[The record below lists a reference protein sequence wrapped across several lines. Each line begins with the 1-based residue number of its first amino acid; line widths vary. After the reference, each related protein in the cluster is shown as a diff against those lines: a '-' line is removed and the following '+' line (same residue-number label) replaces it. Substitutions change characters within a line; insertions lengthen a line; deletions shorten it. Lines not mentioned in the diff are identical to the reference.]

1 MGLVAI
7 FGAGVMGETLL
18 SGLLRA
24 GRSADDLL
32 VTERRPDRAAELTE
46 KYGVKVLS
54 NIEAADLAETLV
66 FVVKPQDMGALCDEI
81 SGHVQRD
88 NLVVS
93 LAAGITTEFLE
104 SRLPDGVPVVRVMPN
119 TPALVDQ
126 GMAAIAAGAHCD
138 EQHLVEAE
146 QLLATVGRVLRVE
159 EKHLDAVTAV
169 SGSGP
174 AYVFYVA
181 EAMIEA
187 GVFLGMPRATAT
199 ELVVQTLYGSATML
213 RETGEHPSVLRENV
227 TSPGGTTVAA
237 LRTLDDHKV
246 RAAFISALEA
256 ARDRSHEL
264 ASGS

>member
-1 MGLVAI
+1 MGLLAI

-24 GRSADDLL
+24 GRPASDVV
-32 VTERRPDRAAELTE
+32 VTERRADRADELRG
-46 KYGVKVLS
+46 KYGVKVVT
-54 NIEAADLAETLV
+54 NVEAAEVADTLV
-66 FVVKPQDMGALCDEI
+66 LVVQPQDMGALCDEI
-81 SGHVQRD
+81 SAHVRPGA
-88 NLVVS
+88 LVVS
-93 LAAGITTEFLE
+93 LAAGITTAFLE
-104 SRLPDGVPVVRVMPN
+104 ERLADGVPVVRVMPN

-126 GMAAIAAGAHCD
+126 GMSAISPGEHCD
-138 EQHLVEAE
+138 EEHLAEAE
-146 QLLATVGRVLRVE
+146 ALLGTVGKVVRVE

-174 AYVFYVA
+174 AYLFYVA

-199 ELVVQTLYGSATML
+199 ELVVQTFYGAATML

-264 ASGS
+264 GQ

>member
-18 SGLLRA
+18 AGLIRA
-24 GRSADDLL
+24 GRPAAELV
-32 VTERRPDRAAELTE
+32 VTERRTDRAEELRQRH
-46 KYGVKVLS
+46 GVEVVS
-54 NIEAADLAETLV
+54 NLDAAAKADTLV
-66 FVVKPQDMGALCDEI
+66 LVVKPQDMGALCDEI
-81 SGHVQRD
+81 APHVRPGA
-88 NLVVS
+88 LVVS
-93 LAAGITTEFLE
+93 LAAGITTDFLE
-104 SRLPDGVPVVRVMPN
+104 SRLPEGVPVVRVMPN

-126 GMAAIAAGAHCD
+126 GMAAISPGVHCD
-138 EQHLVEAE
+138 QAHLDEAR
-146 QLLATVGRVLRVE
+146 QLLEAVGRVVVLE
-159 EKHLDAVTAV
+159 EKHLDAVTAI

-174 AYVFYVA
+174 AYFFYIV

-187 GVFLGMPRATAT
+187 GVFLGLPRSTAT
-199 ELVVQTLYGSATML
+199 ELVVQTCYGAATML

-246 RAAFISALEA
+246 RSAFISALEA

-264 ASGS
+264 ASGQ